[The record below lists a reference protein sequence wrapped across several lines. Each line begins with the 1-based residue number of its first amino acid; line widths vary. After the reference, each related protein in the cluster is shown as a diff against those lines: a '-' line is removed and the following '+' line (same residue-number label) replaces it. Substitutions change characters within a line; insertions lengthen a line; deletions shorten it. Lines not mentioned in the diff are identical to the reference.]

1 MPVHRAARPTNND
14 DEMYPRRVGGNENVQ
29 PPFGGIPVDG
39 RNLSRREVV
48 PKEVGFGDRPH
59 IVTDLH
65 RMSEVGRC
73 SGFMPSFMVAVYSAS
88 VSEVTGAHLP
98 PRNGTAGTEQQPER
112 DEANEQP
119 VPERLVIT
127 PPTIELDEP
136 GQTDSDPHVDVVK
149 PAAGLD
155 GRGAAGQLVR
165 PSSCGHVVASNRSS
179 TWGS

>member
-1 MPVHRAARPTNND
+1 MQRLHAVIHG
-14 DEMYPRRVGGNENVQ
+14 RRVLGLRQRG
-29 PPFGGIPVDG
+29 
-39 RNLSRREVV
+39 
-48 PKEVGFGDRPH
+48 
-59 IVTDLH
+59 H
-65 RMSEVGRC
+65 RS
-73 SGFMPSFMVAVYSAS
+73 
-88 VSEVTGAHLP
+88 TLP